1 MGKKNSFR
9 FVTRDEKQLVSQ
21 RTLKQHLLP
30 RLGFEA
36 PTEPDHW
43 EAILK
48 SIGSY
53 RDIVHR
59 NTPSLGGSMCRIW
72 NHLSLADAQFTLYC
86 MRWVL
91 MAKDELV

>member
-1 MGKKNSFR
+1 MVEQTRDLWKKKNSFR

-36 PTEPDHW
+36 PTEPDHR

-59 NTPSLGGSMCRIW
+59 DTPSLGGSMCRIW
-72 NHLSLADAQFTLYC
+72 NLSHWWMLSLH
-86 MRWVL
+86 
-91 MAKDELV
+91 